1 MRAMNDS
8 LLHPVDSEGIRRF
21 LFEGAGVRG
30 VIVRL
35 EHSWRQIR
43 GRDTYPESIAR
54 VLGEVTAASAL
65 FAGDIKLAGHVSV
78 QLKAAPRLPL
88 VFAECTAEGQ
98 VRGLAR
104 WNEGVEPHILR
115 PRDLVDAVLAITIER
130 QENGTRYQGLVP
142 LEGDSLARSFESYFA
157 QSEQLPTAIYL
168 ASDDLACAGLLIQQI
183 PAEGG
188 AERER
193 DALTF
198 EHAKIL
204 ADTLHSDELL
214 KLDALEL
221 LRRLYHEDDL
231 RLFEPNPVRFQCRCS
246 RERVAGM
253 LRTLGRDEAFSILS
267 EQGRV
272 AVTCEFCNEQYAFD
286 GIDLEQAFASPTLN
300 AAPQRAQ

>member
-1 MRAMNDS
+1 MRGMNES
-8 LLHPVDSEGIRRF
+8 LFSPVDPEGIRRF

-43 GRDTYPESIAR
+43 GRDDYPDNIAR
-54 VLGEVTAASAL
+54 VLGEVTAATAL

-78 QLKAAPRLPL
+78 HLKASPLLPL

-104 WNEGVEPHILR
+104 WGEDAPSRSLR
-115 PRDLVDAVLAITIER
+115 PDELEGAVLAITIER

-142 LEGDSLARSFESYFA
+142 LEGDHLARSFEAYFA

-168 ASDDLACAGLLIQQI
+168 ASDANTCAGVLIQQI

-204 ADTLHSDELL
+204 ADTLQAEELL
-214 KLDALEL
+214 KLDATEL

-231 RLFEPNPVRFQCRCS
+231 RLFDANPVRFQCRCS

-253 LRTLGRDEAFSILS
+253 LRTLGREEAFAVLA
-267 EQGRV
+267 EQGQV
-272 AVTCEFCNEQYAFD
+272 AVTCEFCNEHYRFD
-286 GIDLEQAFASPTLN
+286 GIDLAQVFTSETLN

>member
-1 MRAMNDS
+1 MNES
-8 LLHPVDSEGIRRF
+8 LFTPVDPEGIRRF

-43 GRDTYPESIAR
+43 GRDDYPPAVAGI
-54 VLGEVTAASAL
+54 LGELTAATAL

-78 QLKAAPRLPL
+78 HLKASPLLPL

-98 VRGLAR
+98 MRGLAR
-104 WNEGVEPHILR
+104 WGTELPDAPLR
-115 PRDLVDAVLAITIER
+115 PDALPGAILAITIER
-130 QENGTRYQGLVP
+130 QENGVRYQGLVP
-142 LEGDSLARSFESYFA
+142 LEGDNLARSFEAYFA

-168 ASDDLACAGLLIQQI
+168 ASDPQTCAGVLIQQI

-193 DALTF
+193 DAVTF
-198 EHAKIL
+198 EHARIL
-204 ADTLHSDELL
+204 ADTLQAEELL
-214 KLDALEL
+214 RLDATEL

-231 RLFEPNPVRFQCRCS
+231 RLFDAHAVRFHCRCS

-253 LRTLGRDEAFSILS
+253 LRTLGREEVFAVLA
-267 EQGRV
+267 EQGQV
-272 AVTCEFCNEQYAFD
+272 AVTCEFCNEHYPFD
-286 GIDLEQAFASPTLN
+286 GVDLEQVFSSDLLN
-300 AAPQRAQ
+300 AAPQRPQ

>member
-1 MRAMNDS
+1 MEHSSFVPAD
-8 LLHPVDSEGIRRF
+8 PEGIRRF

-43 GRDTYPESIAR
+43 GRDDYPDGVAAF
-54 VLGEVTAASAL
+54 LGELTAATAL
-65 FAGDIKLAGHVSV
+65 FAGDIQLAGSVSV
-78 QLKAAPRLPL
+78 QLKATPLLPL

-98 VRGLAR
+98 MRGLAR
-104 WNEGVEPHILR
+104 WGDGADLATLR
-115 PRDLVDAVLAITIER
+115 PDELAGAVLAITIER
-130 QENGTRYQGLVP
+130 QESGVRYQGLVP
-142 LEGDSLARSFESYFA
+142 VEGESLARSFEAYFA

-168 ASDDLACAGLLIQQI
+168 AADAATCAGVLIQQI

-188 AERER
+188 AARER

-204 ADTLHSDELL
+204 ADTLRSEELL
-214 KLDALEL
+214 RLDATEL

-231 RLFEPNPVRFQCRCS
+231 RLFDANPVRFQCQCS
-246 RERVAGM
+246 RDRVAGM
-253 LRTLGRDEAFSILS
+253 LRTIGRDEAFAVLA
-267 EQGRV
+267 EQGQV
-272 AVTCEFCNEQYAFD
+272 AVTCEFCNEHYRFD
-286 GIDLEQAFASPTLN
+286 GVDLEQVFASETLN

>member
-1 MRAMNDS
+1 MAAMNES
-8 LLHPVDSEGIRRF
+8 PFTPVDPEGIRRF

-43 GRDTYPESIAR
+43 GRDAYPERVAQ
-54 VLGEVTAASAL
+54 VLGEVTAATAL
-65 FAGDIKLAGHVSV
+65 FAGDIQLAGSVSV
-78 QLKAAPRLPL
+78 QMKASPTLPL
-88 VFAECTAEGQ
+88 VFAECTADGH

-104 WNEGVEPHILR
+104 WGDGAEASALR
-115 PRDLVDAVLAITIER
+115 PDELPGAVLAITIER
-130 QENGTRYQGLVP
+130 QETGTRYQGLVP
-142 LEGDSLARSFESYFA
+142 LEGDAFARSFEAYFA

-168 ASDDLACAGLLIQQI
+168 ASDENNCAGVLIQQI

-204 ADTLHSDELL
+204 ADTLQAEELL
-214 KLDALEL
+214 KLDATEL
-221 LRRLYHEDDL
+221 LHRLYHEDDL
-231 RLFEPNPVRFQCRCS
+231 RLFDAHPVRFQCRCS

-253 LRTLGRDEAFSILS
+253 LRTLGRDEVFAVLA
-267 EQGRV
+267 EQGQV
-272 AVTCEFCNEQYAFD
+272 AVTCEFCNEPYGFD
-286 GIDLEQAFASPTLN
+286 GIDLEQLFASDTLN

>member
-1 MRAMNDS
+1 MDNSSFVPAD
-8 LLHPVDSEGIRRF
+8 PEGIRRF

-43 GRDTYPESIAR
+43 GRDEYPEAVASF
-54 VLGEVTAASAL
+54 LGELTAATAL
-65 FAGDIKLAGHVSV
+65 FAGDIQLAGNVSV
-78 QLKAAPRLPL
+78 QLKATPLLPL

-98 VRGLAR
+98 MRGLAR
-104 WNEGVEPHILR
+104 WGEGAQASSLR
-115 PRDLVDAVLAITIER
+115 PAELPGAVLAITIER
-130 QENGTRYQGLVP
+130 RETGVRYQGLVP
-142 LEGDSLARSFESYFA
+142 VEGETLAQSFEAYFA

-168 ASDDLACAGLLIQQI
+168 ASDAAACAGVLIQQI

-188 AERER
+188 AARER

-204 ADTLHSDELL
+204 ADTLQAEELL
-214 KLDALEL
+214 RLDATEL

-231 RLFEPNPVRFQCRCS
+231 RLFDANPVRFQCQCS
-246 RERVAGM
+246 RDRVAGM
-253 LRTLGRDEAFSILS
+253 LRTIGREESFAVLT
-267 EQGRV
+267 EQGQV
-272 AVTCEFCNEQYAFD
+272 AVTCEFCNEHYRFD
-286 GIDLEQAFASPTLN
+286 GVDLEQVFASETLN

>member
-1 MRAMNDS
+1 MNDS
-8 LLHPVDSEGIRRF
+8 PFTPVDPEGIRRF

-43 GRDTYPESIAR
+43 GRDDYPEPVAR
-54 VLGEVTAASAL
+54 VLGEAIAATAL

-78 QLKAAPRLPL
+78 HLKASPELPL
-88 VFAECTAEGQ
+88 VFAECTAEGH

-104 WNEGVEPHILR
+104 WGEAAATSNLR
-115 PRDLVDAVLAITIER
+115 PDDLAGAVLAISIER
-130 QENGTRYQGLVP
+130 QENGIRYQGLVP
-142 LEGDSLARSFESYFA
+142 LEGDCLARSFEAYFA

-168 ASDDLACAGLLIQQI
+168 AADRQTCAGVLIQQI

-204 ADTLHSDELL
+204 ADTLQPEELL
-214 KLDALEL
+214 KLDATDILH
-221 LRRLYHEDDL
+221 RLYHEDDL
-231 RLFEPNPVRFQCRCS
+231 RLFDANPVRFQCRCS

-253 LRTLGRDEAFSILS
+253 LRSLGREEAFAVLA
-267 EQGRV
+267 EQGQV
-272 AVTCEFCNEQYAFD
+272 AVTCEFCNEHYRFD
-286 GIDLEQAFASPTLN
+286 GIDLEQVFASDMLN